1 MMGGLP
7 IEEVVGKSLLTVE
20 DFVVEA
26 GKVAEYANSTWND
39 NSVHKDSREAI
50 KRGFEAIPAPLTFT
64 STKRFPRYRPPDV
77 ADHWGIDID
86 FDPGKTVHGEKSY
99 EFGRVVLV
107 GDEFT
112 GETTLEEV
120 YQRNGKR
127 GGEMTFAVLAT
138 RFTDADDE
146 WVLTER
152 STLIETEDTGSKY
165 NSHGVP
171 DSIGDSRDGPDSEDI
186 SRPND
191 TPVAAE
197 NLQTDDPAPV
207 FEISSITRRDFVKYA
222 GASGDFNRLHFDEP
236 YAKRSGHKSVFG
248 QGMLSASIVAQVVAD
263 WFGIINVSALR
274 MRFQSKLFPGDAIE
288 TVGEVTEIESSQQGV
303 EVTAKVDLVTSD
315 GRRII
320 SGRAEAAI
328 PYKC

>member
-1 MMGGLP
+1 MGGMP
-7 IEEVVGKSLLTVE
+7 IEEVVGESLFTVE
-20 DFVVEA
+20 EFLVEA
-26 GKVAEYANSTWND
+26 GKVAEYANSTRND
-39 NSVHKDSREAI
+39 NSVHQESREAI

-64 STKRFPRYRPPDV
+64 ATKRFPRYRPPDV
-77 ADHWGIDID
+77 ADHWGIDLG
-86 FDPGKTVHGEKSY
+86 FDPAKTVHGEKRY

-138 RFTDADDE
+138 KFTDADDE

-152 STLIETEDTGSKY
+152 STLIETENTGSKY
-165 NSHGVP
+165 NSRGVP
-171 DSIGDSRDGPDSEDI
+171 DSKDDSRGVPDSEDI
-186 SRPND
+186 SRPTD
-191 TPVAAE
+191 RRVDAE
-197 NLQTDDPAPV
+197 NIQADDTAPM

-236 YAKRSGHKSVFG
+236 YAKRSGHKRVFG
-248 QGMLSASIVAQVVAD
+248 QGMFSASIVAQVVAD
-263 WFGIINVSALR
+263 WFGIANVTALR

-288 TVGEVTEIESSQQGV
+288 TVGEVTEIESSHRGV
-303 EVTAKVDLVTSD
+303 DVTAKIDLVTSD

-320 SGRAEAAI
+320 KGIADAAI
-328 PYKC
+328 PYQC